1 MTINKN
7 ILATCWTWAGDAA
20 PARGD
25 ETSPVPIARRIQ
37 AVADTGWTGVNLVHA
52 DLATIRDD
60 IGLPTLK
67 TMLDDHGITTVE
79 VEFITNWW
87 TDGDMRRASDR
98 LRDELFNAAAALGA
112 NVVKTGAELQSFGA
126 TAGTASLDVFAE
138 KFDELATAAGQHG
151 VRVALEPMPMSNI
164 TTINAGADFMRT
176 VGNPHGGLVVDTWH
190 VSRGGTPFADLR
202 RFCRWSTSSS
212 SSSTMRPPKRSNP
225 SGTTPA
231 IAARTPAKVNWAPS
245 TSWSRWS
252 KLAGPVTGAWRSS
265 PPNNG
270 RCPSRKPWPRRRM
283 PHAMS
288 WRRQK
293 SACDDLHPSAGA
305 AGRVRHRG

>member
-37 AVADTGWTGVNLVHA
+37 AVADSGWTGVNLVHA
-52 DLATIRDD
+52 DLAKIRDD
-60 IGLPTLK
+60 IGLPKLK

-98 LRDELFNAAAALGA
+98 LRDELFDAAAVLGA

-126 TAGTASLDVFAE
+126 TAGTASLDLFAE

-164 TTINAGADFMRT
+164 TTINAGADFVRT

-190 VSRGGTPFADLR
+190 VSRGGTDFADLPSILPMEHVFVVELDDASAEVIEPLWDDTCDR
-202 RFCRWSTSSS
+202 RKNPGEGELGTVDFVVAMVQAGWTGHWGVEIISAEQ
-212 SSSTMRPPKRSNP
+212 RSLP
-225 SGTTPA
+225 VEEAVAKTA
-231 IAARTPAKVNWAPS
+231 IATRNVLAQAEAR
-245 TSWSRWS
+245 
-252 KLAGPVTGAWRSS
+252 LA
-265 PPNNG
+265 
-270 RCPSRKPWPRRRM
+270 
-283 PHAMS
+283 
-288 WRRQK
+288 
-293 SACDDLHPSAGA
+293 
-305 AGRVRHRG
+305 

>member
-1 MTINKN
+1 MTVNKN

-25 ETSPVPIARRIQ
+25 EISPVPITRRIQ
-37 AVADTGWTGVNLVHA
+37 AVADSGWTGVNLVHA
-52 DLATIRDD
+52 DLAKIGND
-60 IGLPTLK
+60 IGLPTLR

-87 TDGDMRRASDR
+87 TDGEMRRASDR
-98 LRDELFNAAAALGA
+98 LRDELFDAAAVLGA

-126 TAGTASLDVFAE
+126 TTGTASLDLFAE

-190 VSRGGTPFADLR
+190 VSRGGTPFADLPSILPMEHVFVVELDDAAAEVIEPLWDDTCDR
-202 RFCRWSTSSS
+202 RKNPGEGELGTVDFVVAMIQAGWTGHWGVEIISAEQ
-212 SSSTMRPPKRSNP
+212 RSLPVEEAVTKTANA
-225 SGTTPA
+225 TRNVLA
-231 IAARTPAKVNWAPS
+231 QAEAR
-245 TSWSRWS
+245 
-252 KLAGPVTGAWRSS
+252 LA
-265 PPNNG
+265 
-270 RCPSRKPWPRRRM
+270 
-283 PHAMS
+283 
-288 WRRQK
+288 
-293 SACDDLHPSAGA
+293 
-305 AGRVRHRG
+305 

>member
-37 AVADTGWTGVNLVHA
+37 AVADSGWTGVNLVHA
-52 DLATIRDD
+52 DLAAIRDD

-98 LRDELFNAAAALGA
+98 LRDELFDAAAVLGA

-126 TAGTASLDVFAE
+126 TTGTASLDLFAE
-138 KFDELATAAGQHG
+138 KFDELATAAGQHS

-190 VSRGGTPFADLR
+190 VSRGGTPFADLASILPMEHVFVVELDDAAAEAIEPLWDDTCDR
-202 RFCRWSTSSS
+202 RKNPGEGELGTVDFVVAMIQAGWTGHWGVEIISAEQ
-212 SSSTMRPPKRSNP
+212 RSLPVEEAVAKTANA
-225 SGTTPA
+225 TRNVLA
-231 IAARTPAKVNWAPS
+231 QAEARLP
-245 TSWSRWS
+245 
-252 KLAGPVTGAWRSS
+252 
-265 PPNNG
+265 
-270 RCPSRKPWPRRRM
+270 
-283 PHAMS
+283 
-288 WRRQK
+288 
-293 SACDDLHPSAGA
+293 
-305 AGRVRHRG
+305 